1 MKVKNWDKFQHYK
14 PKNPKYQ
21 SKMMWFKLYGADLLN
36 SMEWHELS
44 HEEKATLLEI
54 WCLASET
61 RGTLPDPKEMAFR
74 LRKETKIMVKIL
86 DKLKNW
92 IDYSD
97 NGLDEVY
104 TSSIL
109 EKSIEDKS
117 IEDKKIVITVNPTV
131 IKAKHTANNFDKW
144 WLALPITRKV
154 NKKGCIEKWK
164 AKKLDLVS
172 NDIMKWTHMMVK
184 TKDWKEGFNPAPETI
199 LNQERWNDTGK
210 VQSLIPKGVV

>member
-21 SKMMWFKLYGADLLN
+21 KKMTWFKLYGADLLN

-44 HEEKATLLEI
+44 YEEKATLLEI

-61 RGTLPDPKEMAFR
+61 QGILPEPKEIAFR
-74 LRKETKIMVKIL
+74 LRKETKVMVKIL
-86 DKLKNW
+86 DKLKDW

-97 NGLDEVY
+97 NGIDEVY
-104 TSSIL
+104 TNSIL
-109 EKSIEDKS
+109 EKSIEEQS
-117 IEDKKIVITVNPTV
+117 IVITATPTL
-131 IKAKHTANNFDKW
+131 IKSKGTANDFDKW
-144 WLALPITRKV
+144 WLALPDNRKV

-164 AKKLDLVS
+164 AKKLDKVS
-172 NDIMKWTHMMVK
+172 KDIMKWTSMMVK
-184 TKDWKEGFNPAPETI
+184 TKQWKEGFNPAPETI